1 VLEDEENW
9 REWGNWLVEE
19 PSFAKAGCPE
29 TRGFDNSE
37 AWAQAVCACMADFT

>member
-9 REWGNWLVEE
+9 REWGNWLVKE

-29 TRGFDNSE
+29 TTGFDTSE
-37 AWAQAVCACMADFT
+37 AWAQAVCACRTDFT